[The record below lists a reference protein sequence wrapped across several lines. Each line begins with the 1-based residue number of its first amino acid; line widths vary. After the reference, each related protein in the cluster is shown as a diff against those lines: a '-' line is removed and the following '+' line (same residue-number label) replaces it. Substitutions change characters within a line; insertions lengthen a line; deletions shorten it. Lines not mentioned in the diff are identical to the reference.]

1 MSLKTRFLLLII
13 GTVFIPNIIIVTM
26 VGFSFGGVKNIREFH
41 AQLQTYHDLSEMVK
55 KPVERGVLDTFLIDL
70 PLECSYTILD
80 SNSSSYQTLKNG
92 RKLQAFFFSFTD
104 GTDALLLTYFP
115 VFEEY
120 TMFRNT
126 PFQILAPLSLLS
138 VLTILSLGVI
148 RSINASLH
156 RIEEA
161 TRKLSS
167 GQYDIELPVK
177 GNDSIASLSR
187 SFNLMAKEVKEDNAR
202 RSRFFM
208 GVSHDLKTPLASISG
223 YADAI
228 LEGYAEDS
236 KTLDKYA
243 GIIKAKSSLL
253 LDRINQLISF
263 IQLET
268 EDWKESF
275 RQVQLREFLV
285 EFAEAAS
292 LDAEIAH
299 RSLVTDIIVPGDRQI
314 LMDPQLVRRALDNII
329 HNALRYSFKDSAALF
344 KAAEVPEGIRISIA
358 NNGEGIPEEDL
369 SYVFEPFYR
378 GSSARN
384 EEGFGLG
391 LANVASII
399 KSHGW
404 KINVTSVSGGE
415 TEFVVLIPLGKYSI
429 NLV

>member
-1 MSLKTRFLLLII
+1 MSLKTRFLLLIL
-13 GTVFIPNIIIVTM
+13 GTFFIPNIIIVTM
-26 VGFSFGGVKNIREFH
+26 VGFSFGGVRNIREFH
-41 AQLQTYHDLSEMVK
+41 TQLRTYHDLSEMVSG
-55 KPVERGVLDTFLIDL
+55 PVERGVLDNFLKDL
-70 PLECSYTILD
+70 PPKYSCTVLD
-80 SNSSSYQTLKNG
+80 SNSGSSYDILQNG

-104 GTDALLLTYFP
+104 GTDALLLAYFP
-115 VFEEY
+115 VFDEY

-148 RSINASLH
+148 RSINVSLH
-156 RIEEA
+156 RIEDA

-228 LEGYAEDS
+228 LAGYAEDS

-263 IQLET
+263 VQLET
-268 EDWKESF
+268 KDWKESF
-275 RQVQLREFLV
+275 RQIQLQEFLV

-292 LDAEIAH
+292 LDAEVSR
-299 RSLVTDIIVPGDRQI
+299 RSLTTDIDVSTDRQV

-329 HNALRYSFKDSAALF
+329 HNALRYSFKDSAVCF
-344 KAAEVPEGIRISIA
+344 KAAEVPEGVQISVA
-358 NNGEGIPEEDL
+358 NKGEGIPEEDL

-404 KINVTSVSGGE
+404 KIAVTSVPYGE
-415 TEFVVLIPLGKYSI
+415 TEFVVLIPRE
-429 NLV
+429 